1 MFQKNDDVKENEGQ
15 SVDQVES
22 IEKVKEFLS
31 LIPVNHLVQK
41 KEPVDQIND
50 EKKNL
55 SEKKQ
60 LLKDYIEVYKIIFM
74 KYFFD
79 SKVNFK
85 GFLEEKEGS
94 LKMKFREHVSCITQ
108 IN

>member
-50 EKKNL
+50 EKKK
-55 SEKKQ
+55 SVQKKTTSQ
-60 LLKDYIEVYKIIFM
+60 RLHRGIKNNIYEIYI
-74 KYFFD
+74 
-79 SKVNFK
+79 FK
-85 GFLEEKEGS
+85 STLRDFWK
-94 LKMKFREHVSCITQ
+94 KKKTA
-108 IN
+108 